1 MLRRLLLMGLA
12 VCAGASMAVAQTGS
26 GADRTDEYGTPQTG
40 GKEKPGLQSIAF
52 RLGLYDKDD
61 AGNGSSAGNPFLD
74 EDLTVIEPV
83 VIFDWGIDERSA
95 ISLTGSFDWVSSA
108 SIDRL
113 DDKSRYPMSQQ
124 SGASGDYYVGIDTA
138 YRFHWDDRTRVGTHL
153 DISKEYDYLSI
164 GLGGD
169 VAWASGDRNTNQSLA
184 LNTYYDDIDLIRF
197 NGVETG
203 SDSRT
208 SLAMTYR
215 WDRIVSDT
223 TQVQAGATI
232 SLQSGFL
239 ATPYNGVFIE
249 GMGGNTEVSEVL
261 PDSRS
266 RFSVY
271 GKVRRWMFEG
281 SSGELGTR
289 IYNDDWGITAWSFEP
304 AWYQRLSE
312 NLLIKARYRFYDQ
325 SGSDYS
331 GRFTAAQEF
340 MTQDSDLAEFD
351 SNTIGL
357 RFIGYKK
364 GRQSWDA
371 GFDYVMR
378 SDDLDHLVAS
388 FGYLWNF

>member
-1 MLRRLLLMGLA
+1 MRHLLFTLA
-12 VCAGASMAVAQTGS
+12 VGLLASPLAAQTGS
-26 GADRTDEYGTPQTG
+26 GSDQTDAYGTPQTG

-52 RLGLYDKDD
+52 RLGLYAKDD
-61 AGNGSSAGNPFLD
+61 PGSGASAGNPFLD

-83 VIFDWGIDERSA
+83 VIFDWGLDERSA

-113 DDKSRYPMSQQ
+113 DDKSRYPNSQQ
-124 SGASGDYYVGIDTA
+124 SGASGDYYVGVDTA
-138 YRFHWDDRTRVGTHL
+138 YRYHWDNLTRVGTHL
-153 DISKEYDYLSI
+153 DFSKEYDYLSI
-164 GLGGD
+164 GVGGD
-169 VAWASGDRNTNQSLA
+169 VAWASADRNTNQSVS

-208 SLAMTYR
+208 SIALTYR
-215 WDRIVSDT
+215 WDRVISER
-223 TQVQAGATI
+223 TQLQAGATA
-232 SLQSGFL
+232 SFQNGFL
-239 ATPYNGVFIE
+239 ATPYNGVFLE
-249 GMGGNTEVSEVL
+249 GPGGNTEVAEVL
-261 PDSRS
+261 PDSRN

-271 GKVRRWMFEG
+271 GRARRWFYDG
-281 SSGELGTR
+281 GSGELGTR

-304 AWYQRLSE
+304 AWFQRFGDG
-312 NLLIKARYRFYDQ
+312 LLLKSRYRYYDQ

-331 GRFTAAQEF
+331 GRFTAAEEF

-351 SNTIGL
+351 SHTVGFRMISYSQGQQ
-357 RFIGYKK
+357 R
-364 GRQSWDA
+364 WDV

-388 FGYLWNF
+388 FGYLWTF